1 MANMAV
7 MSQSWRRL
15 SCRYVAYWGVSLS

>member
-1 MANMAV
+1 MAV